1 MAFKLKKTSDNLFH
15 KVSES
20 KLDGGKVTQQPQV
33 NMEAPSS
40 AAKFNPIG
48 VGSSVYS
55 LGKLAMGAAKKGAQM
70 YSDYTSGKSAREA
83 KETQKPVP
91 NPTGADKMQ
100 AIAPDKPSVKAKPKV
115 DKYANAAKKD
125 SKLGEYVAKRKTLK
139 KGSAEWNANQNKI
152 NKAYGVKKRY
162 NEAPAS
168 KVKPEAKTVTKPQ
181 AKAEV
186 KKQPK
191 DPKSITSK
199 NVTVKSKKQER
210 SERRVEKL
218 QNKASEDGS
227 LSKGQ
232 RRKLARNE
240 QKAAGEKVDYK
251 NRSFLGKLVRKDPS
265 KKKNKKQGK
274 SKSAAPDFSGM
285 S

>member
-40 AAKFNPIG
+40 PAKFDPITI
-48 VGSSVYS
+48 GSSVYS

-70 YSDYTSGKSAREA
+70 YSDYTSGKSARE
-83 KETQKPVP
+83 KSESVKPKP
-91 NPTGADKMQ
+91 TPEPTGADKLQ
-100 AIAPDKPSVKAKPKV
+100 AIAPDKPKPAKA
-115 DKYANAAKKD
+115 DKYSNAAKKD

-181 AKAEV
+181 AEAEV

-199 NVTVKSKKQER
+199 NVTVKSNKQER
-210 SERRVEKL
+210 SEKRVEKL